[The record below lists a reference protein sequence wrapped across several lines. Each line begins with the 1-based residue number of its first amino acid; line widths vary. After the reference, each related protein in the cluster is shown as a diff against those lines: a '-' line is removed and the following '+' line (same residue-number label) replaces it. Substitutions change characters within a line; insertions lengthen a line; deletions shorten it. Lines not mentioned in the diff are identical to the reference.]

1 VRPALRTI
9 DRPILV
15 AAGFI
20 AVILGV
26 GSTINTS
33 FVSPTYLLQQ
43 LQVASF
49 LGIMASGMM
58 LVILLGQIDLSLPWT
73 VTMGAMMA
81 AAVGRYGPW
90 GEAFAIPFG
99 MLCGLAVGI
108 VNGLGYAMLR
118 VPSMIFT
125 LGMNAVVQGLMVF
138 YSGGFAPLTKATPLM
153 QTLAVDRTFG
163 IPNALFVWMAITLA
177 LALALKITP
186 FGRYVY
192 AIGNRES
199 AAYLS
204 GVRTRLVTVACFA
217 INGATAALAGVMLT
231 GYSTNAYQ
239 GMGDP
244 YLLPAIAA
252 IVLGGTNILGGRGSY
267 LGTVVGVILIV
278 LLQSMLSV
286 MQMPEAGRQIIY
298 GVVIVA
304 MLLVYGR
311 GARVES

>member
-1 VRPALRTI
+1 
-9 DRPILV
+9 
-15 AAGFI
+15 
-20 AVILGV
+20 
-26 GSTINTS
+26 
-33 FVSPTYLLQQ
+33 
-43 LQVASF
+43 
-49 LGIMASGMM
+49 
-58 LVILLGQIDLSLPWT
+58 
-73 VTMGAMMA
+73 MMA
-81 AAVGRYGPW
+81 AAVGSHGTW
-90 GEAFAIPFG
+90 GAAVAIPVG
-99 MLCGLAVGI
+99 ILCGLAVGV
-108 VNGLGYAMLR
+108 VNGVGYAILR

-153 QTLAVDRTFG
+153 QVLAVDRTFG
-163 IPNALFVWMAITLA
+163 IPNALFVWMAVTIVLA
-177 LALALKITP
+177 LVLRRTA

-192 AIGNRES
+192 AIGNREI

-204 GVRTRLVTVACFA
+204 GVRTRLVIIGCFA
-217 INGATAALAGVMLT
+217 INGATAGLAGVMLT

-252 IVLGGTNILGGRGSY
+252 IVLGGTNILGGKGSY
-267 LGTVVGVILIV
+267 VGTVVGVMLIV

-311 GARVES
+311 GAKVRS